1 MVRTKT
7 TAGRVTVPDTQQP
20 SSPSSTPPSPTNI
33 PPAAEKSQKF
43 NKIRFPNYRAFFIYE
58 NYHSTRRIHS
68 EREVVPGEYVTYGL
82 DKQIDKRSWESMC
95 EGWPTAIPNELIPEF
110 YSNFLDINTT
120 TLEFDVFIRKKKYHI
135 SPDVVAAALNIPRVD
150 KPGYP
155 FIDQL
160 VPLRDN
166 MMALFCG
173 KPTAWGTK
181 KSNPT
186 TQFTCEARIFNL
198 VMSHNL
204 LPVSHRNTLGIP
216 RAQFLYALMTG
227 VTIDLPSVICNS
239 FIKMHY
245 SKDAS
250 LSLIH
255 PCAITRILTHLNMK
269 FTAAISLVPRSGQAI
284 NRHSAT
290 RIAAQM
296 EDQKQKKKKRTREAA
311 NDEEDDA
318 AGPSSDLKGVVS
330 YLQRLS
336 SQLDAQQVLLRK
348 MSTRLRRLEQRAI
361 GSSSGAAGTASASST
376 DGGEADGSEPDAAVE
391 GDHYDKNDDIDD
403 DDEEDEDGDE
413 EDEDE
418 DGDEEEEDA
427 DDEDEEDEDDEH
439 GNPK

>member
-1 MVRTKT
+1 
-7 TAGRVTVPDTQQP
+7 
-20 SSPSSTPPSPTNI
+20 
-33 PPAAEKSQKF
+33 
-43 NKIRFPNYRAFFIYE
+43 
-58 NYHSTRRIHS
+58 
-68 EREVVPGEYVTYGL
+68 
-82 DKQIDKRSWESMC
+82 MC
-95 EGWPTAIPNELIPEF
+95 QGWPTATPNDLIPEF
-110 YSNFLDINTT
+110 YSNFLNINTT
-120 TLEFDVFIRKKKYHI
+120 TLEFDVFLRKKKYHI
-135 SPDVVAAALNIPRVD
+135 SPDVVATALNIPRVD
-150 KPGYP
+150 QLGYP

-166 MMALFCG
+166 MMELFCG

-186 TQFTCEARIFNL
+186 TEFTCEARIFNL

-204 LPVSHRNTLGIP
+204 LPVSHRNTLELR

-239 FIKMHY
+239 FITMHH

-255 PCAITRILTHLNMK
+255 PCAITRILTHLNMN
-269 FTAAISLVPRSGQAI
+269 FPAAIPLVPRSGKPI

-290 RIAAQM
+290 RIATQM
-296 EDQKQKKKKRTREAA
+296 QKQKQKKKKRAREAD

-318 AGPSSDLKGVVS
+318 AGPSSVADARDELKGIVS
-330 YLQRLS
+330 YLHRIS
-336 SQLDAQQVLLRK
+336 SQMDAQQVLLRK
-348 MSTRLRRLEQRAI
+348 LSTRMRRVEQRAI

-376 DGGEADGSEPDAAVE
+376 DGTEADGSEPDAAVE

-403 DDEEDEDGDE
+403 DDEEDEDEDEDEDEE

-418 DGDEEEEDA
+418 D
-427 DDEDEEDEDDEH
+427 EDEEDEEDEHDEH